1 MPSPSPALVWFRED
15 LRLADN
21 PALGAAVDSGR
32 PVLCLYIFDEES
44 PDVRAMG
51 GASRWWL
58 RHSLAALDA
67 DLRKH
72 GARLDIF
79 AGAARPVLE
88 KLVKRTGANALY

>member
-1 MPSPSPALVWFRED
+1 M
-15 LRLADN
+15 
-21 PALGAAVDSGR
+21 
-32 PVLCLYIFDEES
+32 
-44 PDVRAMG
+44 RAMG

-88 KLVKRTGANALY
+88 KLVKRTGANALYWTRRYDKAGIAVDKSIKAALGAAIEVESFNGKLLVEP